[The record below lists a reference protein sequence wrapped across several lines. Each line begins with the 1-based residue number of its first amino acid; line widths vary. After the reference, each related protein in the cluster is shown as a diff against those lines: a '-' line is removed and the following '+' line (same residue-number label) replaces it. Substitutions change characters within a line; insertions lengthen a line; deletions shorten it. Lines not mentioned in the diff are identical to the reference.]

1 MSEYKG
7 TEVDGGTCWKCGTKR
22 ETIAALLAR
31 IAELQAEAERLK
43 ITAPDYVRVR
53 IAKRLAGAEYI
64 EQKLWAHSWE
74 EAGRVMDPEKL

>member
-31 IAELQAEAERLK
+31 IADLLAENEVMRESLNDCTAECKDYKESLELWR
-43 ITAPDYVRVR
+43 
-53 IAKRLAGAEYI
+53 
-64 EQKLWAHSWE
+64 
-74 EAGRVMDPEKL
+74 